1 MARGPQRIDE
11 PAGGGPAAR
20 PARPRS
26 PPGAVLVVDPDPAG
40 LQACAKDLALA
51 GFEVACTGSAE
62 AVARLLGA
70 RRFDA
75 VVADAGGDGTAG
87 LAILQKARER
97 DPDLPVILVTGAAQ
111 ITTAVRAVEL
121 GAYRYLVR
129 PVGGEALAVAVA
141 EAVAACAEARAV
153 AERADCP
160 RPPPPGLSE
169 RFTRAL
175 GNRWIAQQPI
185 VRWSDRSVYGYEG
198 LLRSAE
204 PRMVRPDEILLAA
217 RVLGRLPELGRVVR
231 ESVAASAEE
240 APPGASLFVNVHP
253 WDLHAE
259 DLTDPRAPLARIAP
273 RVVLEITERSSLS
286 DVLGLRDRVAAL
298 RRAGYRIAVDDL
310 GAGYAGLAWIAE
322 LEPDLV
328 KLDRSFVR
336 GIQLD
341 PARTRL
347 VRAMVGLC
355 RELGIQTVAEG
366 VEEAGERDALVG
378 AGCDL
383 LQGWLF
389 GRPGR
394 GFPAPRF

>member
-1 MARGPQRIDE
+1 MARGPHRIDE
-11 PAGGGPAAR
+11 LTGGGPAAR
-20 PARPRS
+20 PARARAA
-26 PPGAVLVVDPDPAG
+26 PGAVLVVDPDPAA
-40 LQACAKDLALA
+40 LQACARDLSLA
-51 GFEVACTGSAE
+51 GFEVACTASGE
-62 AVARLLGA
+62 AVPRFLGA

-75 VVADAGGDGTAG
+75 IVADAGGDGAAG
-87 LAILQKARER
+87 LAVLRSARER

-111 ITTAVRAVEL
+111 ISTAVRAVEL

-129 PVGGEALAVAVA
+129 PVGGQALAAAVG
-141 EAVAACAEARAV
+141 EAAGACAEARAV

-160 RPPPPGLSE
+160 RPPPPGLAE
-169 RFTRAL
+169 RLARAL
-175 GNRWIAQQPI
+175 GNRWIAHQPI

-204 PRMVRPDEILLAA
+204 PRMVRPDDMLLAA

-240 APPGASLFVNVHP
+240 APPGTLLFVNLHP

-259 DLTDPRAPLARIAP
+259 DLTDPRAPLARIAS
-273 RVVLEITERSSLS
+273 RVVLEITERASLA
-286 DVLGLRDRVAAL
+286 DVLGLRERVAAL

-328 KLDRSFVR
+328 KLDRSLVR
-336 GIQLD
+336 GIHLD
-341 PARTRL
+341 AARTRL

-366 VEEAGERDALVG
+366 VEEASERDALAG

-383 LQGWLF
+383 LQGYLF

-394 GFPAPRF
+394 GFATPRF

>member
-1 MARGPQRIDE
+1 
-11 PAGGGPAAR
+11 
-20 PARPRS
+20 
-26 PPGAVLVVDPDPAG
+26 
-40 LQACAKDLALA
+40 
-51 GFEVACTGSAE
+51 
-62 AVARLLGA
+62 
-70 RRFDA
+70 
-75 VVADAGGDGTAG
+75 
-87 LAILQKARER
+87 
-97 DPDLPVILVTGAAQ
+97 
-111 ITTAVRAVEL
+111 
-121 GAYRYLVR
+121 
-129 PVGGEALAVAVA
+129 
-141 EAVAACAEARAV
+141 
-153 AERADCP
+153 
-160 RPPPPGLSE
+160 
-169 RFTRAL
+169 
-175 GNRWIAQQPI
+175 
-185 VRWSDRSVYGYEG
+185 
-198 LLRSAE
+198 
-204 PRMVRPDEILLAA
+204 
-217 RVLGRLPELGRVVR
+217 
-231 ESVAASAEE
+231 
-240 APPGASLFVNVHP
+240 
-253 WDLHAE
+253 
-259 DLTDPRAPLARIAP
+259 
-273 RVVLEITERSSLS
+273 VVLEITERSSLS

>member
-1 MARGPQRIDE
+1 MARAGHGIEE

-20 PARPRS
+20 PARPRT
-26 PPGAVLVVDPDPAG
+26 PPGAVLVVDPDPVA
-40 LQACAKDLALA
+40 LEACARDLTRA
-51 GFEVACTGSAE
+51 GFEVACTGSGE
-62 AVARLLGA
+62 AVSRLLRA

-75 VVADAGGDGTAG
+75 VVVDTGGAGDAG
-87 LAILQKARER
+87 LAVLRDARER
-97 DPDLPVILVTGAAQ
+97 DPDLPVILVTGAAENS
-111 ITTAVRAVEL
+111 TAARAVEL

-129 PVGGEALAVAVA
+129 PVRGEALAAAVA
-141 EAVAACAEARAV
+141 EAATACASARAV

-160 RPPPPGLSE
+160 RPPPPGLAE
-169 RFTRAL
+169 RFNRAL
-175 GNRWIAQQPI
+175 GTRWIAQQPI

-204 PRMVRPDEILLAA
+204 PRMVRPDEMLLAA
-217 RVLGRLPELGRVVR
+217 RVLGRLPELGRMAR
-231 ESVAASAEE
+231 ETVAASAEE
-240 APPGASLFVNVHP
+240 APLGALLFVNVHP

-259 DLTDPRAPLARIAP
+259 DLTDPSAPLARIAS
-273 RVVLEITERSSLS
+273 RVVLEITERSSLA
-286 DVLGLRDRVAAL
+286 DVLGLRDRIAAL

-310 GAGYAGLAWIAE
+310 GAGAAGFASIAE

-328 KLDRSFVR
+328 KLDRSLVC
-336 GIQLD
+336 GLHLD

-355 RELGIQTVAEG
+355 RELGIETVAEG
-366 VEEAGERDALVG
+366 VEEAGERDALAG

-394 GFPAPRF
+394 GFAKPRL